1 MYGESPIR
9 MIEKLDNQPH
19 IKALKKD
26 NPLLASI
33 IEANLDVSTQYTGI
47 TDNSLYTKTKSSVA
61 IIFLAMFLFW
71 NNDCTQELFNTS

>member
-1 MYGESPIR
+1 

-47 TDNSLYTKTKSSVA
+47 TDKSL
-61 IIFLAMFLFW
+61 
-71 NNDCTQELFNTS
+71 